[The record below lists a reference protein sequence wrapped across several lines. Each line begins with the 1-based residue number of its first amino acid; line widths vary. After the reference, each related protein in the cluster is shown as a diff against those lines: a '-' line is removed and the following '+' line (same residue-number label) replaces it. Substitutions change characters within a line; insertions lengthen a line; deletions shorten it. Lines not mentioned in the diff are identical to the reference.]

1 MLILSGGDA
10 EDGGER
16 CDVQPVT
23 LIYKSVTPCNT
34 ASVVETH
41 THRRRHTN
49 THIPVGSLLS
59 DRWQQLMK
67 RCV

>member
-41 THRRRHTN
+41 THTDADTQTHTFQSAPCSL
-49 THIPVGSLLS
+49 IDGSS
-59 DRWQQLMK
+59 
-67 RCV
+67 